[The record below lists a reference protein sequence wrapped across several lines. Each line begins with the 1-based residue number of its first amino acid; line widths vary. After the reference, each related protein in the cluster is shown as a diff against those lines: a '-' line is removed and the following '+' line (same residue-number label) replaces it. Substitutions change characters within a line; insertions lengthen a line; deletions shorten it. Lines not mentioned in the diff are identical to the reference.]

1 MAYTYLPSGYDINMG
16 GAPAGGFTLGQ
27 LLMPNYLAGR
37 PWEENS
43 TGPVMLDPADIEG
56 SFRAQTGYDLRGAI
70 RDLAPGFPIPA
81 GPITVDMLENVR
93 VDPNTEQRAPAKD
106 NGFETLLGAGAA
118 AGIGYLSGGFGLGD
132 LWSQF
137 GGFGGDGITSTMASG
152 ANPTQVAGTSFFEG
166 ATPGLDLGPNNLWS
180 GAYEYA
186 GNPSLVADAV
196 GTGSAPWW
204 QGLPGT
210 AGLEK
215 LGTGAPYADV
225 LNEGSGLWDTL
236 TRGAKSLFGSG
247 AASTAGSLFGT
258 GGNTGGLFGSL
269 FGTGGNTGGL
279 FSSLFGNGGMGSFFD
294 KAAASAPVLAAIQY
308 ARNQSPLD
316 TGKLEGLYG
325 SFDPNALAFG
335 YDQNTVAGRESL
347 TSGLTSR
354 GVMGSS
360 FGNNDITNFNT
371 TRDLGRSALVNQGM
385 GQRADIA
392 KAIMDA
398 NFKSQQLKNNLY
410 GSSLLALGNVFGGRS
425 SPTLNFGGM

>member
-16 GAPAGGFTLGQ
+16 GAPAGGATLGQ
-27 LLMPNYLAGR
+27 LLMPNYLGGR
-37 PWEENS
+37 PWEEN
-43 TGPVMLDPADIEG
+43 GAAAIMLDPADIEG
-56 SFRAQTGYDLRGAI
+56 SFRSQTGYDLRGAI
-70 RDLAPGFPIPA
+70 SDLAPGFSIPS
-81 GPITVDMLENVR
+81 GPITMDMLENVR
-93 VDPNTEQRAPAKD
+93 VDPTQQRAPAKD
-106 NGFETLLGAGAA
+106 PGFESLLGMGAA
-118 AGIGYLSGGFGLGD
+118 AGLGYLSGGFGLGD
-132 LWSQF
+132 LWSQS

-196 GTGSAPWW
+196 GAGSAPWW
-204 QGLPGT
+204 QGLPGVS
-210 AGLEK
+210 GLEK
-215 LGTGAPYADV
+215 LGTGAPYGNV
-225 LNEGSGLWDTL
+225 LNEGSGIWDTL

-247 AASTAGSLFGT
+247 AASSAGSLFGT
-258 GGNTGGLFGSL
+258 GGNTSGLFGSL
-269 FGTGGNTGGL
+269 FGNSGV
-279 FSSLFGNGGMGSFFD
+279 GSFLD

-316 TGKLEGLYG
+316 TGKLESLYG
-325 SFDPNALAFG
+325 SYDPNALAFG
-335 YDQNTVAGRESL
+335 YDQNTMAGRDALTSSL
-347 TSGLTSR
+347 TNR

-360 FGNNDITNFNT
+360 FGNNDLTNFNT

-392 KAIMDA
+392 KSIMDA

-425 SPTLNFGGM
+425 SPTLNLGGA